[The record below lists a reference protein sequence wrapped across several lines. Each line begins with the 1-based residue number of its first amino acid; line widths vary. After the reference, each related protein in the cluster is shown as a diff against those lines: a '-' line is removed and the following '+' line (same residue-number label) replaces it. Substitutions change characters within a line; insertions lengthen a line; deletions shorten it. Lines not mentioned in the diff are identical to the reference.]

1 LPFDFSEQRLP
12 RFTQLTL
19 ELPLL
24 LEERFD
30 NLAVGQWE
38 FYRAT
43 RRLKLPPSAP
53 SAEFQNFAEC
63 LLHVFE
69 LLERKLAHASIQTLF

>member
-1 LPFDFSEQRLP
+1 
-12 RFTQLTL
+12 
-19 ELPLL
+19 
-24 LEERFD
+24 
-30 NLAVGQWE
+30 
-38 FYRAT
+38 
-43 RRLKLPPSAP
+43 LPPSAP